1 MKQRMERSTSRTA
14 WSLRQRLA
22 LGLVSATLVPVLLFA
37 GLLLQNQWQSGRDA
51 LSLQLDANARLSAG
65 VIEDGLDAHLAAL
78 ALLSDQVQGAEGADA
93 ERLSRLLHAYPA
105 LLRIR
110 LVDADGR
117 VLLARDGRGRQLAA
131 QVPDMS
137 AAPWF
142 REVRERLRPVVS
154 GVMRQPEY
162 GDEAVVTL
170 AVPVLRGERF
180 RGALQAAIPAESLV
194 RRPQQSLDERGLAL
208 LVLDADGRV
217 IDASPAL
224 HLSVLD
230 TIGRVGAQL
239 RALATSSD
247 RPGRVGRV
255 SGLLPDS
262 ASPAFVRV
270 IALREGW
277 MLVLAAPGDRV
288 WMQLRPRLWLV
299 LALLA
304 ATLVGT
310 GVAIWR
316 QRRMLRDG
324 IGYLTSSLRGY
335 ALGGQVEAVS
345 DRLPRELHPLAEGIG
360 ELATRLNAAFDE
372 LNKVLEEREQVIAA
386 RTDSLRRAVAELD
399 RISRTDALTGCLN
412 YRGFVEAG
420 QRLWAEAHESGKPL
434 SVLALDIDHFKRYN
448 DLYGH
453 AEGDSALRRFAGAVR
468 SALLHSDD
476 VLARPGGEE
485 FTVLLPA
492 TTHAQAMHVA
502 NRVCQRVRAADIAH
516 AGSPKERITVSVG
529 VATLQPGDTEVEDI
543 LKRADAALYR
553 AKAAGRDTISD

>member
-1 MKQRMERSTSRTA
+1 MERSTSRTA

-22 LGLVSATLVPVLLFA
+22 LGLVLATLVPVLLFA
-37 GLLLQNQWQSGRDA
+37 GLLLQNQWQSSRDT

-65 VIEDGLDAHLAAL
+65 VIEDSLDAHLAAL
-78 ALLSDQVQGAEGADA
+78 ALLSDQVQGAAGADA

-131 QVPDMS
+131 QVPDVS

-170 AVPVLRGERF
+170 VVPVLRGEHF

-208 LVLDADGRV
+208 LLLDADGRV

-262 ASPAFVRV
+262 ASPAFVRA
-270 IALREGW
+270 IAMREGW
-277 MLVLAAPGDRV
+277 TLVLAAPGEVV

-316 QRRMLRDG
+316 QRQMLRDG

-345 DRLPRELHPLAEGIG
+345 DRLPRELHPLAEGIA
-360 ELATRLNAAFDE
+360 ELATRLNAAYAD
-372 LNKVLEEREQVIAA
+372 LRQALESREREIAL
-386 RTDSLRRAVAELD
+386 RTDSLRRAVEELD
-399 RISRTDALTGCLN
+399 RLSRTDALTGSLN

-420 QRLWAEAHESGKPL
+420 QRLWDEAQASGKPL
-434 SVLALDIDHFKRYN
+434 SVLALDIDYFKRYN

-453 AEGDSALRRFAGAVR
+453 AAGDNALRRFAGAVR
-468 SALLHSDD
+468 SALLHAGD

-485 FTVLLPA
+485 FTVFLPN
-492 TTHAQAMHVA
+492 TTHAQAMRVA
-502 NRVCQRVRAADIAH
+502 ERVRRRVHEADIIH
-516 AGSPKERITVSVG
+516 AGAPKGRLTVSIG
-529 VATLQPGDTEVEDI
+529 VATRQPLDLELEDL

-553 AKAAGRDTISD
+553 AKDAGRDGFSD